1 MYVDKNEAG
10 RRTQA
15 ERRAATRRA
24 LLDAAR
30 SLFAE
35 RGYHGTAAEEIV
47 RRAGVTRGALYH
59 HFEDKKDLFRV
70 VVDEMEDEID
80 GKIEE
85 AERAEPVLPAAVMA
99 GYRAFVDAV
108 LDPGMRRAF
117 FLDGPSVLGWEWR
130 EIDARHAV
138 GKIEEGIE
146 ALIAEGFVEPQPV
159 GPLARLINGALLE
172 AAFFVAASDDPEAA
186 RDEVWGGMERLVGG
200 LMNRRSTPGGATIK
214 SRRTRTPEGVS
225 GEVPVEGGSD
235 E

>member
-1 MYVDKNEAG
+1 MNVNSSDKG

-15 ERRAATRRA
+15 ERRASTRRV

-35 RGYHGTAAEEIV
+35 KGYHGAAAEEIV
-47 RRAGVTRGALYH
+47 GRADLTRGALYH

-70 VVDEMEDEID
+70 VVDEMEGEID
-80 GKIEE
+80 EEIEA
-85 AERAEPVLPAAVMA
+85 AERAESGLPEAVMA
-99 GYRAFVDAV
+99 GYRAFIDAV
-108 LDPGMRRAF
+108 LDPEMRRTF

-138 GKIEEGIE
+138 AKIEEGLE

-172 AAFFVAASDDPEAA
+172 AAFFVAVSEDPKAA
-186 RDEVWGGMERLVGG
+186 RDEAWGAMERLVGA
-200 LMNRRSTPGGATIK
+200 LVNRRSTA
-214 SRRTRTPEGVS
+214 
-225 GEVPVEGGSD
+225 
-235 E
+235 